1 MIKFNSLQAKVIITF
16 IVIVVVISTAF
27 NFFIYFKDKGQK
39 IEDLNVLA
47 KFTTERLSK
56 NFVAPMWD
64 MEMEKLKDIIRFE
77 MGEKQIYAIMIMD
90 VEGKNM
96 VVGARRN
103 TNWEIVDASGTI
115 QADFLEMKK
124 IIEKDNEK
132 LGNVHVYFSSRFLD
146 QDLQRSLLTSS
157 VAFAILAIALIISLY
172 VTLKRL
178 VIRPVN
184 EVVGLTE
191 KLNNGDLSARLKAGS
206 DEIGSM
212 VEAINGFANNL
223 QQAIKHINLSMKA
236 VASGNLTEQI
246 TVDLKGDLNELKI
259 SINDSIAMLGQTIAE
274 VVNSSLKVKTG
285 SGEISSSANTLANG
299 TSQQAA
305 AIEEMTSSIT
315 EFSSQ
320 TKANNDN
327 ASQAQQLSSK
337 TLEIVQ
343 RGNLQMES
351 MLKSINEINNTS
363 SEVSKVIKVID
374 EIAFQTNLLA
384 LNAAVEA
391 ARAGKYGKGFAV
403 VAQEVRSLASRS
415 AEAAKS
421 TTSLIEASIKEV
433 EKGVKNADLTAAVL
447 NEISESIDK
456 TNDLVGEISS
466 ASKEQASGIDEIN
479 RGLTQINDIVQQNS
493 SISEETA
500 SSSEELSGQAI
511 QLEKL
516 MGGFRLTQTVR
527 QEVSTRQ
534 VFRPDPP
541 KKPKSLPQKKSP
553 ALDYRPANKQP
564 ETKRNIL
571 VLDDNEF
578 GKY

>member
-1 MIKFNSLQAKVIITF
+1 MKLNSLQAKVTITF

-27 NFFIYFKDKGQK
+27 SLFIYINDRGQK
-39 IEDLNVLA
+39 IDDLNVLA
-47 KFTTERLSK
+47 NFTTERLSK

-64 MEMEKLKDIIRFE
+64 MELGKLKDIIRFE
-77 MGEKQIYAIMIMD
+77 MGEKQIYAILVMD
-90 VEGKNM
+90 IEDKKM
-96 VVGARRN
+96 VIGAHRN
-103 TNWEIVDASGTI
+103 ANWEIVDASGPV
-115 QADFLEMKK
+115 QGEFLEMQKL
-124 IIEKDNEK
+124 IEKDNEK
-132 LGNVHVYFSSRFLD
+132 LGNVHVYFSTRFLD
-146 QDLQRSLLTSS
+146 QELRRVLLMLSS
-157 VAFAILAIALIISLY
+157 VFAILAVVLIISLY
-172 VTLKRL
+172 VILKRL
-178 VIRPVN
+178 VIKPVS
-184 EVVGLTE
+184 EVVSLTE
-191 KLNNGDLSARLKAGS
+191 KLNNGDLSARLKAGT

-212 VEAINGFANNL
+212 IEAINGFANNL

-246 TVDLKGDLNELKI
+246 TVELKGDLSELKN

-274 VVNSSLKVKTG
+274 VVNSSQKVKTG

-315 EFSSQ
+315 EFASQ

-343 RGNLQMES
+343 RGNVQMES
-351 MLKSINEINNTS
+351 MLKSIKEINNTS
-363 SEVSKVIKVID
+363 NEVSKVIKVID

-403 VAQEVRSLASRS
+403 VAEEVRSLASRS

-479 RGLTQINDIVQQNS
+479 RGLSQINDIVQQNS

-516 MGGFRLTQTVR
+516 MGGFRLARIVK
-527 QEVSTRQ
+527 QEVAPRE
-534 VFRPDPP
+534 VARPAAP
-541 KKPKSLPQKKSP
+541 KKPKPLPQKKSP
-553 ALDYRPANKQP
+553 ALDYKPATKQAD
-564 ETKRNIL
+564 TKRNIL
-571 VLDDNEF
+571 VLDDDDF